1 MSLDIKDN
9 QARIQL
15 RFINKALFNM
25 IKKNKKSLMISF
37 LLLFTVVS
45 LISCSTIKQQA
56 LKPAAFPTFSAESHR
71 GGRGDMPENTIPAML
86 YSLSL
91 DGITTLE
98 LDVHV
103 TADKQLVLTHDNYIN
118 SLFTLK
124 PDGTEID
131 KSENKNYPIYQM
143 TYDEIKMFDVGSK
156 VNKSFPEQKK
166 MKLSIPLLENVIDSV
181 QHYIK
186 SHKRQQIFYNIETK
200 SAEAGDNVLNPLPE
214 EFIKLLMDVVN
225 KKGITP
231 YVIIQSADVRTLQV
245 LNDKYPHVRTSYLV
259 GARRKDYTVEE
270 DIKILG
276 FDPDIYS
283 PNFKY
288 ITKEDVEKCHK
299 RGMKVVV
306 WTPNTKREIAN
317 LKAMG
322 VDGIITDYPQLLVE

>member
-1 MSLDIKDN
+1 M
-9 QARIQL
+9 
-15 RFINKALFNM
+15 INNNKNCV
-25 IKKNKKSLMISF
+25 KKGL
-37 LLLFTVVS
+37 LLLFMATS
-45 LISCSTIKQQA
+45 LISCSTIKQKA
-56 LKPAAFPTFSAESHR
+56 FEPAEFPAFSAESHR
-71 GGRGDMPENTIPAML
+71 GGRGVMPENTIPAML

-103 TADKQLVLTHDNYIN
+103 TADKQLVLSHDDYLNP
-118 SLFTLK
+118 LFTLK

-143 TYDEIKMFDVGSK
+143 TYDEIKKFDVGTK
-156 VNKSFPEQKK
+156 VNKSFPDQKK
-166 MKLSIPLLENVIDSV
+166 MKLSIPLLEDVIDSV
-181 QHYIK
+181 QQYIK
-186 SHKRQQIFYNIETK
+186 THKRQQVFYNIETK
-200 SAEAGDNVLNPLPE
+200 SSETGDNTLNPVPE
-214 EFIKLLMDVVN
+214 EFIKLLMGVVN
-225 KKGITP
+225 QKGITP

-270 DIKILG
+270 DIEILG

-306 WTPNTKREIAN
+306 WTPNTKKEIDE

-322 VDGIITDYPQLLVE
+322 VDGIITDYPELLVE

>member
-1 MSLDIKDN
+1 M
-9 QARIQL
+9 
-15 RFINKALFNM
+15 
-25 IKKNKKSLMISF
+25 
-37 LLLFTVVS
+37 
-45 LISCSTIKQQA
+45 
-56 LKPAAFPTFSAESHR
+56 
-71 GGRGDMPENTIPAML
+71 G
-86 YSLSL
+86 
-91 DGITTLE
+91 
-98 LDVHV
+98 
-103 TADKQLVLTHDNYIN
+103 
-118 SLFTLK
+118 
-124 PDGTEID
+124 
-131 KSENKNYPIYQM
+131 
-143 TYDEIKMFDVGSK
+143 
-156 VNKSFPEQKK
+156 
-166 MKLSIPLLENVIDSV
+166 
-181 QHYIK
+181 
-186 SHKRQQIFYNIETK
+186 
-200 SAEAGDNVLNPLPE
+200 
-214 EFIKLLMDVVN
+214 VVN
-225 KKGITP
+225 QKGITP